1 MGQRD
6 GAGTQN
12 GQIGQYPRE
21 LQGVQGFNPML
32 GGNGT
37 TGNSSSGFARFSQGF
52 ENIRATARKLWY
64 VKGILSDPPPP
75 PRPPPPVDSGVWS
88 RVRDRATGADY

>member
-32 GGNGT
+32 GGMGPPEIAPGWLDFRRGLKIFGHSREIMVREGDT
-37 TGNSSSGFARFSQGF
+37 FRPPTPTPSSS
-52 ENIRATARKLWY
+52 TC
-64 VKGILSDPPPP
+64 
-75 PRPPPPVDSGVWS
+75 
-88 RVRDRATGADY
+88 